1 MSQLNFIAI
10 EPDRILC
17 SFSYELQEFRWY
29 LHPWKGK
36 PYAGRI
42 TRAEHGRV
50 TPITFHERTSGLD
63 WTTVQE
69 SSVAMRRRRVRVV
82 KRFTMDVLRRLRT
95 RAAMRRQRYL
105 TRSFAKKQEREERL
119 AGEWFGE
126 PLDLHQ
132 VPLAGKRNPRG
143 PDGRPL

>member
-1 MSQLNFIAI
+1 
-10 EPDRILC
+10 
-17 SFSYELQEFRWY
+17 
-29 LHPWKGK
+29 
-36 PYAGRI
+36 
-42 TRAEHGRV
+42 
-50 TPITFHERTSGLD
+50 
-63 WTTVQE
+63 
-69 SSVAMRRRRVRVV
+69 MRRRRVTVV
-82 KRFTMDVLRRLRT
+82 KRFTMDFVRRLRT